1 MKKLVAV
8 ALTCMMALTQMPL
21 LAQGGAPTTG
31 AVSGTATSNTGRRL
45 SGMTI
50 QIRNAGGMVIGSAVT
65 GTDGS
70 FTIAA
75 LNAGAYTVEC
85 LSEKKQVLGSAK
97 ADLTPP
103 SVNVS
108 LLCTTDVVAWPI
120 LNGKVL
126 AALGAAAVALGAV
139 AVVSTRDDG
148 SPAR

>member
-1 MKKLVAV
+1 MKKFVAV
-8 ALTCMMALTQMPL
+8 TLTCIIALAQLPL
-21 LAQGGAPTTG
+21 LAQAGQPTTG

-50 QIRNAGGMVIGSAVT
+50 QLRNAAGMIIGSTVT
-65 GTDGS
+65 GSDGS
-70 FTIAA
+70 FTVAA
-75 LNAGAYTVEC
+75 LAAGAYTVEC

-97 ADLTPP
+97 ADLKPP
-103 SVNVS
+103 SVNVA

-139 AVVSTRDDG
+139 AVVSGRDDA
-148 SPAR
+148 SAAR